1 MLLRRRAALALALA
15 LAACGDDDP
24 VASASSTSTST
35 ASTSAS
41 ASTASASTTADTT
54 DTTAASESD
63 GASATSTAASESE
76 SDTAAPA
83 CGDGQ
88 LDPGE
93 ACDDGNLDDG
103 DACTS
108 KCLPALCGDGF
119 VHQGVEECDGADLGG
134 QTCAALGFDGGDLA
148 CAPGCL
154 LDTAACAA
162 CGDGQLDPGEACD
175 DGNTAPGDGCDAE
188 CQEEAQACD
197 PDGTY
202 AIQGAPI
209 AYTCCLGLV
218 TVNITSFILSGDGA
232 AIASSPSNP
241 VPMTGP
247 ATTCPAGA
255 LSNSGQIAGGCT
267 ETFKVAGA
275 FQDANT
281 WAGTYAIEFQ
291 GEDCS
296 CFGGMLGTPCVNQSF
311 PVTAKR

>member
-1 MLLRRRAALALALA
+1 MPLRRRAALALAVA

-24 VASASSTSTST
+24 VASATSTSTST
-35 ASTSAS
+35 ATSTSTS
-41 ASTASASTTADTT
+41 GTTADTAAA
-54 DTTAASESD
+54 TTAASESD
-63 GASATSTAASESE
+63 GVSATATAASA

-83 CGDGQ
+83 CGDGN

-93 ACDDGNLDDG
+93 ACDDGDLDDG
-103 DACTS
+103 DECTS

-119 VHQGVEECDGADLGG
+119 LHQGVEACDGADLGG
-134 QTCAALGFDGGDLA
+134 QTCEGLGFDGGDLA
-148 CAPGCL
+148 CAPGCVF
-154 LDTAACAA
+154 DTAACAA
-162 CGDGQLDPGEACD
+162 CGDGELDPGEACD
-175 DGNTAPGDGCDAE
+175 DGNTASGDGCDAT
-188 CQEEAQACD
+188 CQEEPQACD

-202 AIQGAPI
+202 AIQGAPV

-218 TVNITSFILSGDGA
+218 SVNITSFILSGDGA

-241 VPMTGP
+241 VTMTGA

-281 WAGTYAIEFQ
+281 WTGTYAIEFQ

-296 CFGGMLGTPCVNQSF
+296 CFGGMLGTPCVNQTF
-311 PVTAKR
+311 PITAKR